1 MVLIIDSTKMKNIS
15 GILINTLPNKAEIKS
30 YFRKR
35 LIEEKY
41 VERLS
46 FLDRKVIYDCHIW
59 IKGYAMGVS
68 ENFSKEAVKD
78 EDLKEFYL
86 DKVFN
91 YVKSR
96 L

>member
-1 MVLIIDSTKMKNIS
+1 MKNIS
-15 GILINTLPNKAEIKS
+15 GIPINSLPNKPEIRNYCK
-30 YFRKR
+30 KR

-46 FLDRKVIYDCHIW
+46 FLDRKVISDCYIW
-59 IKGYAMGVS
+59 IQGYAMGVS
-68 ENFSKEAVKD
+68 EDFSKEPVKD
-78 EDLKEFYL
+78 EDLKDFYL